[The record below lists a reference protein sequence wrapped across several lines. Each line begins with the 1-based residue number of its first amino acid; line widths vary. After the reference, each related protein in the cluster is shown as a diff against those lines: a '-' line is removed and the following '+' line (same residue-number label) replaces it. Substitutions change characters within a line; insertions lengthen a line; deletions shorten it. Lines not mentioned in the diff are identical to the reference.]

1 MRSVHFGAGN
11 IGRGFI
17 GQLLHEA
24 GYDITF
30 VDIQA
35 DLVDALKRDGRYEV
49 ILADVPEERVIVD
62 RVTALHSVN
71 EAEEVTRRLV
81 EADLVTTAVGPSVL
95 PILAPAIAKGL
106 VERARRGGSPINVIA
121 CENMI
126 GGSQALRSSVMEHV
140 PDEHAEAVA
149 EVAGFPN
156 AAVDRIVPEQTTE
169 GVDVLVEPFFEW
181 IVDAS
186 QIKGDRPD
194 VPGITY
200 VEDLGPYIER
210 KLLTVNT
217 GHSAAAYLGYAR
229 GKPTIHAA
237 LEDGRVYEVASSTLE
252 ETGLLLVWE
261 HGFDPEK
268 HREYR
273 QKVLARFRNP
283 RISDDVTR
291 VARAP
296 IRKLGRNERFVSPAL
311 RLLEMGHMPVHLATV
326 MAAVLRYDHP
336 KDEEARELQETIRA
350 EGERSALARYAEIG
364 EDHPL
369 VDLVVELA
377 DQSRSQTL
385 RTPEGSEPGGE
396 P

>member
-1 MRSVHFGAGN
+1 MQSLHFGAGN

-24 GYDITF
+24 GYDIAF

-35 DLVDALKRDGRYEV
+35 ELVDALKSRGRYEV
-49 ILADVPEERVIVD
+49 MLADEAEERIVVD
-62 RVTALHSVN
+62 RVTALHSVD
-71 EAEEVTRRLV
+71 EAQEVTQRLA
-81 EADLVTTAVGPSVL
+81 EADLVTTAVGPSIL
-95 PILAPAIAKGL
+95 PILAPAIAEGL
-106 VERARRGGSPINVIA
+106 VERARRGGAPVNVIA

-126 GGSQALRSSVMEHV
+126 GGSQALRNSVMEHV
-140 PDEHAEAVA
+140 ADEQAVD

-156 AAVDRIVPEQTTE
+156 AAVDRIVPEQATE
-169 GVDVLVEPFFEW
+169 GIDVLVEPFFEW

-186 QIKGDRPD
+186 QVKGERPD

-200 VEDLGPYIER
+200 VDDLGPYIER

-229 GKPTIHAA
+229 GRETIDAA
-237 LEDGRVYEVASSTLE
+237 LGDGGIYEVASKALE
-252 ETGLLLVWE
+252 ETGLLLVRE
-261 HGFDPEK
+261 HGFDPER
-268 HREYR
+268 HSEYI
-273 QKVLARFRNP
+273 QKDLARFANP

-311 RLLEMGHMPVHLATV
+311 RLFEMGHAPVHLATV
-326 MAAVLRYDHP
+326 IGAVLRYDHP
-336 KDEEARELQETIRA
+336 NDEEARELQETIRA
-350 EGERSALARYAEIG
+350 RGERSALARYAGIE

-369 VDLVVELA
+369 VNLIVELSDGSRPQSLRAA
-377 DQSRSQTL
+377 D
-385 RTPEGSEPGGE
+385 EG
-396 P
+396 

>member
-1 MRSVHFGAGN
+1 MQSVHFGAGN

-24 GYDITF
+24 GYEITF
-30 VDIQA
+30 VDIQT
-35 DLVDALKRDGRYEV
+35 DLVDALKREGRYEV
-49 ILADVPEERVIVD
+49 ILADEAGERIVVD

-71 EAEEVTRRLV
+71 EADEVTQRLA
-81 EADLVTTAVGPSVL
+81 EAALVTTAVGPSVL
-95 PILAPAIAKGL
+95 PVLAPAIAKGL
-106 VERARRGGSPINVIA
+106 VERANRGGAPLNVIA

-140 PDEHAEAVA
+140 PNEQAV
-149 EVAGFPN
+149 EEIAGFPN
-156 AAVDRIVPEQTTE
+156 AAVDRIVPEQATE

-229 GKPTIHAA
+229 GKQTIDAA
-237 LEDGRVYEVASSTLE
+237 LEDPRVYEMASKALE

-273 QKVLARFRNP
+273 QKVLARFTNP

-311 RLLEMGHMPVHLATV
+311 RLFEMGHAPVHLATV
-326 MAAVLRYDHP
+326 IGAVLRYDHP
-336 KDEEARELQETIRA
+336 KDEEAQELQETIRA
-350 EGERSALARYAEIG
+350 EGERSALARYAGIG

-377 DQSRSQTL
+377 DGDPSQIL
-385 RTPEGSEPGGE
+385 GTPHKGEPGGG

>member
-1 MRSVHFGAGN
+1 VQSVHFGAGN

-30 VDIQA
+30 VDIQ
-35 DLVDALKRDGRYEV
+35 DSVVNGLKARGRYEV
-49 ILADVPEERVIVD
+49 ILADETATRIPVN

-71 EAEEVTRRLV
+71 EAVEVTGRLA
-81 EADLVTTAVGPSVL
+81 EAALITTAVGPSVL
-95 PILAPAIAKGL
+95 PILAPAIAQGL
-106 VERARRGGSPINVIA
+106 VERGRRGGAPVNVIA

-126 GGSQALRSSVMEHV
+126 GGSQALRSSVMECV
-140 PDEHAEAVA
+140 PDEYAGVVE

-169 GVDVLVEPFFEW
+169 GVDVHVEPFYEW

-186 QIKGDRPD
+186 QVKGERPD
-194 VPGITY
+194 VSGITY
-200 VEDLGPYIER
+200 VEDLRPYIER

-217 GHSAAAYLGYAR
+217 GHSATAYLGYAH
-229 GKPTIHAA
+229 GDSTIHAA
-237 LEDGRVYEVASSTLE
+237 LEDEHVRETVSNTLK
-252 ETGLLLVWE
+252 ETGLLLVKE
-261 HGFDPEK
+261 YSFDPEK

-273 QKVLARFRNP
+273 HKVLARFGNP

-311 RLLEMGHMPVHLATV
+311 RLMDMGHMPECL
-326 MAAVLRYDHP
+326 AAVIRAVLCYDHP
-336 KDEEARELQETIRA
+336 KDEEAQELQETIRA
-350 EGERSALARYAEIG
+350 EGDRSALARYAGIE

-369 VDLVVELA
+369 VGLVAEQM
-377 DQSRSQTL
+377 DRFREQ
-385 RTPEGSEPGGE
+385 G
-396 P
+396 

>member
-1 MRSVHFGAGN
+1 MQSVHFGAGN

-30 VDIQA
+30 VDIQ
-35 DLVDALKRDGRYEV
+35 DSVVNGLKARGRYEV
-49 ILADVPEERVIVD
+49 ILADETATRIPVN

-71 EAEEVTRRLV
+71 EAVEVTGRLA
-81 EADLVTTAVGPSVL
+81 EADLITTAVGPSVL
-95 PILAPAIAKGL
+95 PILAPAIAQGL
-106 VERARRGGSPINVIA
+106 VERGRRGGAPVNVIA

-126 GGSQALRSSVMEHV
+126 GGSQALRNFVMECV
-140 PDEHAEAVA
+140 SDEYAGVVEEA
-149 EVAGFPN
+149 AGFPN

-169 GVDVLVEPFFEW
+169 GVDVHVEPFYEW

-186 QIKGDRPD
+186 QVKGERPN
-194 VPGITY
+194 VSGITY
-200 VEDLGPYIER
+200 VEDLRPYIER

-217 GHSAAAYLGYAR
+217 GHSATAYLGYAH
-229 GKPTIHAA
+229 GDSTIHAA
-237 LEDGRVYEVASSTLE
+237 LEDEHVRETVSNTLK
-252 ETGLLLVWE
+252 ETGLLLVKE
-261 HGFDPEK
+261 YSFDPEK

-273 QKVLARFRNP
+273 HKVLARFGNP

-311 RLLEMGHMPVHLATV
+311 RLIDMGHMPECL
-326 MAAVLRYDHP
+326 AAVIRAVLCYDHP
-336 KDEEARELQETIRA
+336 KDEEAQELQETIHA
-350 EGERSALARYAEIG
+350 EGDRSALARYAGIE

-369 VDLVVELA
+369 VGLVAEQM
-377 DQSRSQTL
+377 DRSREQ
-385 RTPEGSEPGGE
+385 G
-396 P
+396 